1 LGGEFVAF
9 EVGRQFP
16 LAIDHNRMQRVSHLA
31 VFGPYIHAEPEN
43 EKLASRCSQ

>member
-9 EVGRQFP
+9 EVGLQFP